1 MNSAFS
7 SSSAIANLANSLS
20 VYSNFRGLAV
30 ENFFECTFEWVH
42 DRLALLR
49 STTLTTSTAAHAK
62 HLLKET
68 ATTHAAATTSF
79 SDSFQSVP
87 VVCLTFLTIA
97 QNLVG
102 LLNFLE
108 LCFVTTTIRVMGP
121 GELMVS
127 FLDRSVIS
135 ILFNT

>member
-49 STTLTTSTAAHAK
+49 STTFTSTAAHAK
-62 HLLKET
+62 HLLKES

-79 SDSFQSVP
+79 FDSFQSVP
-87 VVCLTFLTIA
+87 VVYLTLLAIA

-108 LCFVTTTIRVMGP
+108 LCFVTTTIRMMGP

-135 ILFNT
+135 FLILH